1 MTDAEADRVRVI
13 LTEIYALDLA
23 RVLRHALCGAS
34 HWRIEAQNLLAL
46 IDAGVIPHPHEP
58 PSHQSQDAA

>member
-1 MTDAEADRVRVI
+1 MSDDYTRISAIVAELRSAELV
-13 LTEIYALDLA
+13 LA
-23 RVLRHALCGAS
+23 LRHAVGGTS

-58 PSHQSQDAA
+58 PHHQHQDAA